1 MTVVTTLVALLVAVT
16 DTPGIN
22 APVASDTDPL
32 SDALLDCPNDSV
44 EKPRHSS
51 NTVAPAINVEDFP
64 GCMSPPY
71 SDNSST
77 TRRGTEL
84 LERKLFFRRFGG
96 ITSPRATDVNSEIPR
111 F

>member
-1 MTVVTTLVALLVAVT
+1 MVAVT

-51 NTVAPAINVEDFP
+51 NTVAPTINVEDFP
-64 GCMSPPY
+64 GCMCPPIFREVVQP
-71 SDNSST
+71 DDAVPNCLKT
-77 TRRGTEL
+77 
-84 LERKLFFRRFGG
+84 KLFFQSFGG
-96 ITSPRATDVNSEIPR
+96 SKSLRATNVNAKS
-111 F
+111 

>member
-1 MTVVTTLVALLVAVT
+1 LVAVT

-51 NTVAPAINVEDFP
+51 NTVAPTINVEDFP

-71 SDNSST
+71 SEKSPSR
-77 TRRGTEL
+77 RRGAEL

-96 ITSPRATDVNSEIPR
+96 IKSPGATDVNAEILR

>member
-51 NTVAPAINVEDFP
+51 NIVAPTINVEDFP
-64 GCMSPPY
+64 GYMSLLIQRSRQQDDAAP
-71 SDNSST
+71 
-77 TRRGTEL
+77 EL
-84 LERKLFFRRFGG
+84 LQIQLFFLSFGG
-96 ITSPRATDVNSEIPR
+96 IKSP
-111 F
+111 